1 MSPISIVFSTSNKD
15 SFRWFDNLKALTD
28 EELNEIII
36 HSRSATAAFFAE
48 LSDRCKPWTDENS
61 LKYYGILWTTAE
73 QINETGFTNQHETRI
88 QDSYP
93 LLADSETGETA
104 RSETKLARQFLW
116 LISRVTCWAHALLI
130 LCALGRHAIQKMDD
144 DQRAKL
150 IQFIAQN
157 HKPLFCRKLQEKAIQ
172 NKLHQIGRYNRTP
185 LQTSMSLTYHRSQ
198 SKASFNTRLQKA
210 QAG

>member
-1 MSPISIVFSTSNKD
+1 MSPISIVFSTSNKPR
-15 SFRWFDNLKALTD
+15 FRWFDDLDALTD

-36 HSRSATAAFFAE
+36 HSRSATAAFSAE
-48 LSDRCKPWTDENS
+48 LSDRCKPWRDEKS
-61 LKYYGILWTTAE
+61 IRYYNMLWTTVD
-73 QINETGFTNQHETRI
+73 QINQTGFTYQHETRI
-88 QDSYP
+88 QGSYS

-172 NKLHQIGRYNRTP
+172 HNLHQIGRYNRTP
-185 LQTSMSLTYHRSQ
+185 L
-198 SKASFNTRLQKA
+198 
-210 QAG
+210 